1 LAPTLRKRKTA
12 RRNGELRAMIVAAII
27 TAQSNQSRG
36 HVSPT
41 PEALFCGRL
50 CVPAK
55 PPEQLGPSM
64 SYSKSIAILLTTAVC
79 ATAFAADA
87 GAQSRGRSSGGRGPT
102 VGRAAP
108 RSEGPRTQA
117 PRGNSGQ
124 YDSRGVSPRGIG
136 RAPLRSYSYPYSY
149 YGYRPGLTI
158 GLGLYG
164 YPSYGYYGYPYY
176 GYPYG
181 AYGYGYSYGGYYPD
195 GYGYGGYGGY
205 VVPRAGYAGGAYG
218 GIRIQGAPRDA
229 QVFVDGYY
237 AGIVDDYDGTFQRL
251 DLDAGPHEIEIR
263 TAGRPLAYDVNVTP
277 GQTLTIHANVR

>member
-1 LAPTLRKRKTA
+1 
-12 RRNGELRAMIVAAII
+12 MI
-27 TAQSNQSRG
+27 
-36 HVSPT
+36 
-41 PEALFCGRL
+41 
-50 CVPAK
+50 
-55 PPEQLGPSM
+55 
-64 SYSKSIAILLTTAVC
+64 YSKSIAIVLTTAVC
-79 ATAFAADA
+79 ATAFAVDA

-108 RSEGPRTQA
+108 RSGGQRTQA
-117 PRGNSGQ
+117 PRNGGL

-149 YGYRPGLTI
+149 YGYRPGLRI

-164 YPSYGYYGYPYY
+164 YPYYGSY

-181 AYGYGYSYGGYYPD
+181 AYGYSYGGYYPA
-195 GYGYGGYGGY
+195 GYGYGGYGYGGS
-205 VVPRAGYAGGAYG
+205 VVPRAGYAGAAYG
-218 GIRIQGAPRDA
+218 SIRIQGAPRDA

-251 DLDAGPHEIEIR
+251 DLEEGPHEIEIR